1 VQIMMPDELRRWAR
15 TIGGRDMG
23 ADRADEFGRR
33 NGVPGEPPFR
43 VTPTAIVG
51 RDAMAA

>member
-33 NGVPGEPPFR
+33 NGVPGEPLVR
-43 VTPTAIVG
+43 VTPTAIIG